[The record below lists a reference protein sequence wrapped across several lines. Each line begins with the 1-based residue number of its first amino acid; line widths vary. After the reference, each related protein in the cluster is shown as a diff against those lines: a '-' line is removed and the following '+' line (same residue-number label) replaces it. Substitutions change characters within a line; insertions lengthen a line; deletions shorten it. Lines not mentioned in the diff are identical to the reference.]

1 MLGAGFEARSK
12 PIALLWVAAVLA
24 LGVATLGL
32 VHHASANR
40 ARERAN
46 AQPARP
52 LVLIDLARNRGPRGS
67 DSQSGS
73 DAWRAAAAAL
83 GREIETFSGAS
94 LSEIPATRFAAWILP
109 EQVELDDAD
118 FAALDSYLQLG
129 GGAVLS
135 GATGRKS
142 PGRGALV
149 KLFPGQRFSELAA
162 GATRLRVTGRGPLV
176 AGLEAGEEID
186 VADAAHAVAANAG
199 GALAWRDAGGA
210 AGLHAIYRGAPVA
223 WLGISPDRIR
233 DGEKAR
239 MLAENSLRY
248 ALREPLLDL
257 RAWPDGRPCAVL
269 VDGVAGPDASSSA
282 CQIDAATSESDALRA
297 LARAG
302 CRFAS
307 VPPDGR
313 ALPELLDVDGTPLVT
328 IPEGRAQASARGSAL
343 LRELLAG
350 YERAERVGGVYSLR
364 GDASWRAASG
374 RDALFARVREELRE
388 RGAWFAQPDELADW
402 WRARSQVH
410 AGLTLLG
417 RDRVRLTFTNSGSGE
432 ARGVTARV
440 YLPDGAGTARL
451 EDGPSLRAAPLL
463 RVSADHAWLEVVER
477 SLDPGGE
484 VSYTIRF

>member
-1 MLGAGFEARSK
+1 MLGAGFEARSR

-24 LGVATLGL
+24 LGVATLGI
-32 VHHASANR
+32 VHHASLSR
-40 ARERAN
+40 VRERAS
-46 AQPARP
+46 AEPPRP
-52 LVLIDLARNRGPRGS
+52 LALIDLARNRGARES
-67 DSQSGS
+67 DSSN
-73 DAWRAAAAAL
+73 DVWRAAAAAL
-83 GREIETFSGAS
+83 GRKIETFSGAS

-135 GATGRKS
+135 GRTGRKS

-149 KLFPGQRFSELAA
+149 RLFPGQRFSERAA

-176 AGLEAGEEID
+176 AGLEAGEEIAL
-186 VADAAHAVAANAG
+186 ADGAHALAAGTG
-199 GALAWRDAGGA
+199 GALAWLDDGGG
-210 AGLHAIYRGAPVA
+210 AGLHATYRGAPVA
-223 WLGISPDRIR
+223 WLGFSPERIG
-233 DGEKAR
+233 DAEKAR

-269 VDGVAGPDASSSA
+269 VDGVTGPDASSSA
-282 CQIDAATSESDALRA
+282 CQIDAATSESEALRA
-297 LARAG
+297 LAHTG

-313 ALPELLDVDGTPLVT
+313 AVPELLDVDGSPLVA
-328 IPEGRAQASARGSAL
+328 IPEGRAQASARGSEL
-343 LRELLAG
+343 MRELLAG
-350 YERAERVGGVYSLR
+350 YERAERIGGVYSLR
-364 GDASWRAASG
+364 SDASWRAASG
-374 RDALFARVREELRE
+374 REALFARVREELRE
-388 RGAWFAQPDELADW
+388 RRAWFARPDELADW
-402 WRARSQVH
+402 WRTRSKVH
-410 AGLTLLG
+410 ADLVVLAP
-417 RDRVRLTFTNSGSGE
+417 DRVRLTFSNTGSGV

-440 YLPDGAGTARL
+440 YLPDGAGAARL
-451 EDGPSLRAAPLL
+451 ESGPLLRAAPLL